1 MLDFDNVLSRM
12 MSLTNANLDSIKV
25 HHETY
30 LDQIKDALSVNGGN
44 LEDAT
49 TSDYFL
55 HFLTFGWK
63 VSYSISL
70 FLIVIIYMIRK

>member
-1 MLDFDNVLSRM
+1 M

-44 LEDAT
+44 LEEAT

-63 VSYSISL
+63 VSYSSILFYKLIMNIIHISKSNL
-70 FLIVIIYMIRK
+70 